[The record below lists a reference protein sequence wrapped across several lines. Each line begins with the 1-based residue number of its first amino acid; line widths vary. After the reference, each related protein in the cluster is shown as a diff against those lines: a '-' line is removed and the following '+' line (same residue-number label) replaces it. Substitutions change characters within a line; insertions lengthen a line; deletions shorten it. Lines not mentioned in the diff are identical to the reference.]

1 MQDSLGTALATIL
14 PYNEIMPNIGSNV
27 LICDGVRIIGDVSI
41 GDDSG
46 IWFNAVLRGDV
57 FPITIGSRT
66 NIQDGSILHVTTD
79 THALTIGNDVTV
91 GHNAILHGATIG
103 NRCLIGMGAIVLD
116 AAMIGDESIVAAGS
130 VVKQGMIIP
139 SGVMVAGIPAKIV
152 RDIKPE
158 ERQGFIDSAEHYRE
172 ISVQYRSMYGQS

>member
-1 MQDSLGTALATIL
+1 MQFSLGKAQATIL
-14 PYNEIMPNIGSNV
+14 PYEGIIPTIGNNV
-27 LICDGVRIIGDVSI
+27 LICDGVRVIGDVRI

-46 IWFNAVLRGDV
+46 LWFNAVLRGDV
-57 FPITIGSRT
+57 FPISIGSRT

-79 THALTIGNDVTV
+79 KYALTIGNDVTV

-116 AAMIGDESIVAAGS
+116 DAVVGDESIIAAGS
-130 VVKQGMIIP
+130 VVKQGMNIP
-139 SGVMVAGIPAKIV
+139 SGVMVAGIPANIIRDV
-152 RDIKPE
+152 RPE

-172 ISVQYRSMYGQS
+172 IAEQYRHLYGQS

>member
-1 MQDSLGTALATIL
+1 MQNSLGTALATIL

-116 AAMIGDESIVAAGS
+116 MS
-130 VVKQGMIIP
+130 
-139 SGVMVAGIPAKIV
+139 
-152 RDIKPE
+152 
-158 ERQGFIDSAEHYRE
+158 
-172 ISVQYRSMYGQS
+172 RSWLQVLW